1 MSETTDIVPYPTTL
15 PPGAWQRVEAT
26 VGAALP
32 AEQAAAL
39 LDDLRQALVSDAG
52 EPDWDDLA
60 SENARLEQEIEV
72 AASVD
77 PLTGLRNRTRFLEDL
92 RREFATARR
101 YETPLSL
108 IVLDVD
114 GLRDVNA
121 QQGFEAGDRLLLVL
135 SELLLTRLR
144 ISDIAARIGDDDFA
158 VILPQTPLKG
168 ARALS
173 ERILDTLGDW
183 LHAGA
188 STLTADVT
196 SGADLLQ
203 RADRDLVAQRAE
215 RAAQSTSG

>member
-1 MSETTDIVPYPTTL
+1 MSETTDALRDPTTL
-15 PPGAWQRVEAT
+15 PPGAWNRIEAA
-26 VGAALP
+26 VIAALP
-32 AEQAAAL
+32 AAQASEL
-39 LDDLRQALVSDAG
+39 LDELRETLEAGEG

-60 SENARLEQEIEV
+60 SENARLEQEVEV

-121 QQGFEAGDRLLLVL
+121 QQGYEAGDRLLLVL

-168 ARALS
+168 ARALCD
-173 ERILDTLGDW
+173 RILDTLGDW

-188 STLTADVT
+188 ATLAPDVT

-203 RADRDLVAQRAE
+203 RADRDLVARRAE
-215 RAAQSTSG
+215 RADAKPSD

>member
-1 MSETTDIVPYPTTL
+1 MSETTNTLAHPTTL
-15 PPGAWQRVEAT
+15 PPGAWQRVEAA
-26 VGAALP
+26 VLAALP
-32 AEQAAAL
+32 ASQAAHVL
-39 LDDLRQALVSDAG
+39 EELRRALVGDGG

-92 RREFATARR
+92 RREFGSARR
-101 YETPLSL
+101 YETPLSV

-135 SELLLTRLR
+135 SELLLSRLR
-144 ISDIAARIGDDDFA
+144 VSDIAARIGDDDFA
-158 VILPQTPLKG
+158 VILPHTPLNG
-168 ARALS
+168 ARALC
-173 ERILDTLGDW
+173 ERVLDTLGDW

-188 STLTADVT
+188 STLSPDVT

-203 RADRDLVAQRAE
+203 RADRDLVAQRAARAKTE
-215 RAAQSTSG
+215 R

>member
-1 MSETTDIVPYPTTL
+1 MSETTDTVAYPTTL
-15 PPGAWQRVEAT
+15 SPGAWQRVEA
-26 VGAALP
+26 VILAALP
-32 AEQAAAL
+32 APRATEL
-39 LDDLRQALVSDAG
+39 LDELRRALVADAG

-135 SELLLTRLR
+135 SELLLSRLR
-144 ISDIAARIGDDDFA
+144 VSDIAARIGDDDFA
-158 VILPQTPLKG
+158 VILPHTPLNG

-188 STLTADVT
+188 STLSPDVT

-203 RADRDLVAQRAE
+203 RADRDLVTQRAA
-215 RAAQSTSG
+215 RAQAEPTS